1 MKRRNFAHRPG
12 CAVEATLDL
21 IDGKWKGVILFHL
34 QAGTQRFGELRRRMP
49 GITQRMLTKQLRALE
64 DDKLVIR
71 KVYAE
76 VPPRVEYT
84 LSDIGESLRPVIETL
99 RAWGEGHQERLSCA
113 PAPDAVKRPIARRNC
128 RYCAALSSLVA
139 ASHLYVWRQIPGFS
153 HEFDPLLRPA
163 AGLRS
168 RCNAC
173 AGAGPARA
181 VLGRRAAAVLR
192 ADRAARAA
200 GGGERLC
207 RQDRA
212 EPQPA
217 AGRPALPPLLRRP
230 RPAARADAALA
241 RIGRDGRSVGAR
253 RHQQPRHRGRRSGQ
267 DFARRQARV
276 RGRDRAQG
284 QPHRSGRAAR
294 EGRKGEIRDARLC
307 QFR

>member
-1 MKRRNFAHRPG
+1 M
-12 CAVEATLDL
+12 
-21 IDGKWKGVILFHL
+21 
-34 QAGTQRFGELRRRMP
+34 RRRP
-49 GITQRMLTKQLRALE
+49 T
-64 DDKLVIR
+64 
-71 KVYAE
+71 
-76 VPPRVEYT
+76 P
-84 LSDIGESLRPVIETL
+84 S
-99 RAWGEGHQERLSCA
+99 
-113 PAPDAVKRPIARRNC
+113 KRPIARPDWPYC
-128 RYCAALSSLVA
+128 VPRYLLSLPPRIYMCGA
-139 ASHLYVWRQIPGFS
+139 
-153 HEFDPLLRPA
+153 EFQDFRMNLIRSFGLAA

-181 VLGRRAAAVLR
+181 VLGRRTAAVLR

-200 GGGERLC
+200 GGGQRLC

-217 AGRPALPPLLRRP
+217 AGRPDLPPLLRRA

-241 RIGRDGRSVGAR
+241 RIGRDGRSVRPR

-294 EGRKGEIRDARLC
+294 EGRQGEVRDARLR